1 MPVPDRHDA
10 DEGPFDIARD
20 ASEFSV
26 HGSGAFLVSVVRHPT
41 LRRAVNASVN
51 LRVRMKPGGYAIK
64 RAYTQRLVA
73 L

>member
-41 LRRAVNASVN
+41 LRRFSAEEEVFSDD
-51 LRVRMKPGGYAIK
+51 LPQHII
-64 RAYTQRLVA
+64 
-73 L
+73 